1 MDREALNVAVLCASL
16 MQSGLTALHLA
27 AQEDKVAVA
36 EILTRNGANL
46 DQQTKVSTIILF
58 SLSACPA
65 ALASCGHVYI
75 CNNICSLFY
84 SCLHICDLLS
94 FCSWAT
100 LR

>member
-1 MDREALNVAVLCASL
+1 MDREGLNLAVLCVSL

-58 SLSACPA
+58 SFSACTA
-65 ALASCGHVYI
+65 ALTSSGYEIVFS
-75 CNNICSLFY
+75 NS
-84 SCLHICDLLS
+84 D
-94 FCSWAT
+94 
-100 LR
+100 